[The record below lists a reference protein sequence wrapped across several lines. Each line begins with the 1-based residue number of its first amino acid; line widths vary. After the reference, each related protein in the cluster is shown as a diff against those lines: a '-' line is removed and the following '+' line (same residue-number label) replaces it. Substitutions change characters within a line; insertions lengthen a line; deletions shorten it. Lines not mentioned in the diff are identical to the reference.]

1 MIALVPVRAGEP
13 AAGYEEA
20 VVDCGGRAIVAG
32 EGAREAAGLVAE
44 AGFGGEGIRFAEL
57 GPFAPGSWAERL
69 GALLSAEAAGGAAGT
84 IVLPGSPDGRDLAP
98 RLAFVLRRPYVGAA
112 LEVSERS
119 AVVVRRGGRQN
130 VRLRLGG
137 PFVATLLPRPRR
149 RHRAA
154 PGAVTGSSGSRRSP
168 APTGPEACQVPEVG
182 PGGVSD
188 PVRLELLEEEP
199 SAVDL
204 TEAERVLCGGGG
216 LGGEDEFA
224 LLGRVGSLLGAAV
237 GGTRVVTD
245 AGLLP
250 PDRQIGT
257 TGASIRPRCYVAL
270 GISGAAQHLG
280 GVSADRVVAV
290 NLDPSC
296 PMMSVADLALVTDAP
311 ALLRELDARL
321 ASGTEACER

>member
-1 MIALVPVRAGEP
+1 MRSVR
-13 AAGYEEA
+13 
-20 VVDCGGRAIVAG
+20 
-32 EGAREAAGLVAE
+32 
-44 AGFGGEGIRFAEL
+44 
-57 GPFAPGSWAERL
+57 
-69 GALLSAEAAGGAAGT
+69 LL
-84 IVLPGSPDGRDLAP
+84 L
-98 RLAFVLRRPYVGAA
+98 
-112 LEVSERS
+112 RS
-119 AVVVRRGGRQN
+119 ARPCTRRALSPTFSPGRK
-130 VRLRLGG
+130 
-137 PFVATLLPRPRR
+137 
-149 RHRAA
+149 
-154 PGAVTGSSGSRRSP
+154 
-168 APTGPEACQVPEVG
+168 VG